1 MAAAGSAYVLHSLVK
16 CSIYPSVIV
25 PDGLHIYRRPRTRR
39 ITLLGRR
46 SARGAGMLSVM
57 HPALR
62 ATVGR
67 THVLRAAISP
77 REILHQSRVASSR
90 RSNEVQF
97 PHV

>member
-1 MAAAGSAYVLHSLVK
+1 
-16 CSIYPSVIV
+16 
-25 PDGLHIYRRPRTRR
+25 
-39 ITLLGRR
+39 
-46 SARGAGMLSVM
+46 MLSVM

-67 THVLRAAISP
+67 THELRAAISP

-90 RSNEVQF
+90 RSTEVQF